1 MIIEYLQMAFTENPS
16 SNNPSQQSIKREVI
30 VPEKFRSDIGNL
42 KGYGLQLEPGIS
54 IEVALSE
61 MLTICPRE
69 RRRVDSYKALVS
81 YLRDEFNITLIIKSQ
96 KRKNY
101 EKN

>member
-16 SNNPSQQSIKREVI
+16 SNNPSQPTVKREVI
-30 VPEKFRSDIGNL
+30 VPEKFRNDVEAL

-54 IEVALSE
+54 IEVTLAE
-61 MLTICPRE
+61 ILTICPRE
-69 RRRVDSYKALVS
+69 RRRVDSYKGLVS

-96 KRKNY
+96 KTKNY

>member
-16 SNNPSQQSIKREVI
+16 SNNPSQQPIKREVI
-30 VPEKFRSDIGNL
+30 VPEKFRNDVETL
-42 KGYGLQLEPGIS
+42 KEYGLQLEPGIS
-54 IEVALSE
+54 IEVTLSE

-69 RRRVDSYKALVS
+69 RRRVDSYKGLVN

-96 KRKNY
+96 KTKNY